1 MEGEIIMTDEN
12 FEFAKSSAIKT
23 AKQLAYS
30 DEVISRLEN
39 AKSENEISRILVT
52 ARENCMFK

>member
-1 MEGEIIMTDEN
+1 MIMTDEK
-12 FEFAKSSAIKT
+12 FEFAKSSAIRT

-30 DEVISRLEN
+30 DDVISRLEN